1 MSASPAGSIFKYNQ
15 NPTTAH
21 SLHCCY
27 LSPSHHHLSLRL
39 LQSLPELSLPS
50 CYLEF
55 IFNTVARVTLLKCQI
70 MSLSARNPL
79 EVPMHTITWS
89 PGPWMIR
96 SHYLSDHLPH
106 HFLPSS
112 LYSRNSGYSISNGDR
127 AFNHDIFKADF
138 LPLTMVLFISQASP
152 ALNLCRQSS
161 IWQQKSS
168 TTTIVRHFIFA
179 PAQL

>member
-89 PGPWMIR
+89 PGPWMIDPWTFQNPNKAH
-96 SHYLSDHLPH
+96 SPNHSLLWKTHLKSNFQFPIN
-106 HFLPSS
+106 FLLFCSETLPKFCKIVFS
-112 LYSRNSGYSISNGDR
+112 LIMISNKPIS
-127 AFNHDIFKADF
+127 ALSCQWVMLPIFGGPIFD
-138 LPLTMVLFISQASP
+138 ASCS
-152 ALNLCRQSS
+152 A
-161 IWQQKSS
+161 
-168 TTTIVRHFIFA
+168 
-179 PAQL
+179 